1 MGTLLR
7 THHDALP
14 MICSSKI
21 HINPPGLNGEDVGGG
36 LARNFFSP
44 SLIETHTPANIVIIS
59 TPSRYDTS
67 DGGEEPSDERVMPDE
82 GQDDDTGTG
91 DGTAEAR
98 PGDDGRAA
106 LRD

>member
-1 MGTLLR
+1 MVTELTTRQTEATTNLNNNIV
-7 THHDALP
+7 ALVKPPVITPRPP

-59 TPSRYDTS
+59 TPSR
-67 DGGEEPSDERVMPDE
+67 
-82 GQDDDTGTG
+82 
-91 DGTAEAR
+91 
-98 PGDDGRAA
+98 
-106 LRD
+106 